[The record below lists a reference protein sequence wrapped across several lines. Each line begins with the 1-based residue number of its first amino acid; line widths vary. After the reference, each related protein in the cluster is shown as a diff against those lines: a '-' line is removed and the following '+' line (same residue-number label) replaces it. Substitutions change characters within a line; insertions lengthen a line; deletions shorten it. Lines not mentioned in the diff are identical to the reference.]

1 MKIKNWQ
8 CRIDEIKKDSEVAEA
23 FDVAEAS
30 KVLAASEVAEAS
42 KVLAASEAV
51 KARLAKLL

>member
-1 MKIKNWQ
+1 ML
-8 CRIDEIKKDSEVAEA
+8 RSPR
-23 FDVAEAS
+23 FLRPS
-30 KVLAASEVAEAS
+30 KVLAASEVAEAFEAS